1 MKCMMLLREAT
12 GQINMAHF
20 CEIRTDNNEVI
31 RTVVINDADIAP
43 FGENSVEAEQ
53 WVADNI
59 QQDGWLKENVF
70 NGNYP
75 QTYWKRTSY
84 NTVNNQHI
92 LGGTPFRG
100 NGAGPGCTY
109 DATNDVFWPV
119 KEFDSWVKK
128 LDTVE
133 YVSPVGTPILTQ
145 DINGTTFNIM
155 RKWNEGAQKWEGRTG
170 EEEPRAVEWD
180 PNTSTWNLV

>member
-1 MKCMMLLREAT
+1 MLLREAI

-31 RTVVINDADIAP
+31 RTVVINDADVAP

-53 WVADNI
+53 WVANNI
-59 QQDGWLKENVF
+59 KKDGWLNENVF
-70 NGNYP
+70 DGNYP
-75 QTYWKRTSY
+75 ETYWKRTSY

-119 KEFDSWVKK
+119 KEFDSWIKDLTTASWK
-128 LDTVE
+128 
-133 YVSPVGTPILTQ
+133 PPIAFPAYSQ
-145 DINGTTFNIM
+145 DIDGVTLEIIP
-155 RKWNEGAQKWEGRTG
+155 KWDEPNLKWIGRTA
-170 EEEPRAVEWD
+170 EDTPRNVEWD
-180 PNTSTWNLV
+180 STNTTWNII